1 MEGGYTERD
10 VQAQIHLIEPQGLI
24 KKGIIKNGGL
34 DLKGFEFFEPT
45 TLAEASRLFA
55 QEHTQLLAGGTDLVI
70 GMKALTETPQSVISL
85 QKIPGLAGVTAEADG
100 GISVGAMT
108 KVREVELSANIQK
121 HHTALA
127 EGASEIGSIQI
138 RNLATI
144 GGNIAHASPAADTV
158 AGLLVA
164 GAQVDIAS
172 ADGERSVS
180 IDELFTGPGQTVLA
194 PGEIITRF
202 RLPSPASGS
211 HYIKHKIRE
220 VMDLAFIGVAA
231 AVNLDNGTI
240 TDARIGLAAVAPTP
254 IRATEAE
261 DLLRG
266 NELTAELLEQAGE
279 AAAAA
284 SSPISDLR
292 CSAEHRREMVDVLT
306 RRTLQEAVARA

>member
-1 MEGGYTERD
+1 M
-10 VQAQIHLIEPQGLI
+10 
-24 KKGIIKNGGL
+24 KS
-34 DLKGFEFFEPT
+34 FEFYEPT

-55 QEHTQLLAGGTDLVI
+55 EAHAQLLAGGTDLVI
-70 GMKALTETPQSVISL
+70 GMKALTETPESVISL
-85 QKIPGLAGVTAEADG
+85 QKIPGLTGITTEADNS
-100 GISVGAMT
+100 ISIGAMT
-108 KVREVELSANIQK
+108 KVREVEVSGDIQQ

-164 GAQVDIAS
+164 DAQVDIAS
-172 ADGERSVS
+172 AYGERSVP
-180 IDELFTGPGQTVLA
+180 IDELFTGPGQTVLR

-231 AVNLDNGTI
+231 AINMDNGTI

-261 DLLRG
+261 DLLKG
-266 NELTAELLEQAGE
+266 NAPTPELLEQAGE
-279 AAAAA
+279 AAAAGC
-284 SSPISDLR
+284 SPISDLR
-292 CSAEHRREMVDVLT
+292 CSAEHRREMVNVLT
-306 RRTLQEAVARA
+306 RRTLQYALERASA

>member
-1 MEGGYTERD
+1 MKSFDY
-10 VQAQIHLIEPQGLI
+10 
-24 KKGIIKNGGL
+24 
-34 DLKGFEFFEPT
+34 FEPT

-55 QEHTQLLAGGTDLVI
+55 EEHAQLLAGGTDLVI
-70 GMKALTETPQSVISL
+70 GMKAYTETPQSVISL
-85 QKIPGLAGVTAEADG
+85 QKIPGLDG
-100 GISVGAMT
+100 ITTDSDGSITIGAMT
-108 KVREVELSANIQK
+108 KAREVELSEDVQK

-164 GAQVDIAS
+164 NAQVDIAS
-172 ADGERSVS
+172 ADGGRSVP
-180 IDELFTGPGQTVLA
+180 INELFTGPGQTVLK
-194 PGEIITRF
+194 PGDIITQF

-220 VMDLAFIGVAA
+220 VMDLAFIGVAS
-231 AVNLDNGTI
+231 AVNVDNGTI

-261 DLLRG
+261 NLLKG
-266 NELTAELLEQAGE
+266 KEITSELLEQAGE

-284 SSPISDLR
+284 TSPISDLR
-292 CSAEHRREMVDVLT
+292 CSAEHRREMVNVLT
-306 RRTLQEAVARA
+306 RRTLQLAIERT

>member
-1 MEGGYTERD
+1 M
-10 VQAQIHLIEPQGLI
+10 
-24 KKGIIKNGGL
+24 KS
-34 DLKGFEFFEPT
+34 FEFYEPT

-55 QEHTQLLAGGTDLVI
+55 EEHAQLLAGGTDIII
-70 GMKALTETPQSVISL
+70 GMKAYTETPESVISL
-85 QKIPGLAGVTAEADG
+85 QKIPGLAGITTDG
-100 GISVGAMT
+100 DSINIGAMT
-108 KVREVELSANIQK
+108 KVREVELSGDIQQ

-127 EGASEIGSIQI
+127 EGAAEIGSIQI

-164 GAQVDIAS
+164 DAQVDIAS
-172 ADGERSVS
+172 ADGERSVP
-180 IDELFTGPGQTVLA
+180 IDELFTGPGQTVLT

-231 AVNLDNGTI
+231 AINMDNGTI

-261 DLLRG
+261 NLLKG
-266 NELTAELLEQAGE
+266 NAPTPELLEQAGE
-279 AAAAA
+279 AAAAGC
-284 SSPISDLR
+284 SPISDLR

-306 RRTLQEAVARA
+306 RRTLQYALERTRA

>member
-1 MEGGYTERD
+1 M
-10 VQAQIHLIEPQGLI
+10 
-24 KKGIIKNGGL
+24 NS
-34 DLKGFEFFEPT
+34 FEFFEPT
-45 TLAEASRLFA
+45 TLAEASQLFA
-55 QEHTQLLAGGTDLVI
+55 QEHALLLAGGTDIVI

-85 QKIPGLAGVTAEADG
+85 QKIPGLAGVTTEADG
-100 GISVGAMT
+100 SISIGAMT
-108 KVREVELSANIQK
+108 KAREVELSADIQK

-127 EGASEIGSIQI
+127 EGAAEIGSIQI

-164 GAQVDIAS
+164 DAQVDIAS
-172 ADGERSVS
+172 ADGERTVP
-180 IDELFTGPGQTVLA
+180 INELFTGPGQTVLV
-194 PGEIITRF
+194 PGEIIARF
-202 RLPSPASGS
+202 RLPSPTSGS

-220 VMDLAFIGVAA
+220 VMDLAFIGVAV
-231 AVNLDNGTI
+231 AVNLDNGI
-240 TDARIGLAAVAPTP
+240 VTDVRIGLAAVAPTP
-254 IRATEAE
+254 IRATEVE
-261 DLLRG
+261 NLLRG

-306 RRTLQEAVARA
+306 RRALQEAVARA

>member
-1 MEGGYTERD
+1 M
-10 VQAQIHLIEPQGLI
+10 
-24 KKGIIKNGGL
+24 KS
-34 DLKGFEFFEPT
+34 FEFFEPT

-55 QEHTQLLAGGTDLVI
+55 AEHAQLLAGGTDLVI

-85 QKIPGLAGVTAEADG
+85 QKIPGLTGITTEADNS
-100 GISVGAMT
+100 ISIGATT
-108 KVREVELSANIQK
+108 KVREVELSADIQQ

-164 GAQVDIAS
+164 DAQVDIAS
-172 ADGERSVS
+172 TDGERTVP
-180 IDELFTGPGQTVLA
+180 INELFTGPGQTVLT

-261 DLLRG
+261 
-266 NELTAELLEQAGE
+266 ELLKGNAPTPELLVQAGE

-306 RRTLQEAVARA
+306 KQTLQQALERASG

>member
-1 MEGGYTERD
+1 M
-10 VQAQIHLIEPQGLI
+10 
-24 KKGIIKNGGL
+24 KS
-34 DLKGFEFFEPT
+34 FEFYEPT

-55 QEHTQLLAGGTDLVI
+55 AEHAQLLAGGTDLVI
-70 GMKALTETPQSVISL
+70 GMKALTETPESVISL
-85 QKIPGLAGVTAEADG
+85 QKIPGLTGITTEADNS
-100 GISVGAMT
+100 ISIGAMT
-108 KVREVELSANIQK
+108 KVREVEVSANIQQR
-121 HHTALA
+121 HTALA

-164 GAQVDIAS
+164 DAQVDIAS
-172 ADGERSVS
+172 ADGERSVP
-180 IDELFTGPGQTVLA
+180 IDELFTDPGQTVLA

-231 AVNLDNGTI
+231 AIDMDNGTI

-261 DLLRG
+261 ELLKG
-266 NELTAELLEQAGE
+266 NTPTPELLEQAGE
-279 AAAAA
+279 AAAAGC
-284 SSPISDLR
+284 SPISDLR
-292 CSAEHRREMVDVLT
+292 CSAEHRKEMVDVLT
-306 RRTLQEAVARA
+306 RRTLQSALERANA

>member
-1 MEGGYTERD
+1 M
-10 VQAQIHLIEPQGLI
+10 
-24 KKGIIKNGGL
+24 KS
-34 DLKGFEFFEPT
+34 FEFFEPT

-55 QEHTQLLAGGTDLVI
+55 QEHAQLLAGGTDLVI
-70 GMKALTETPQSVISL
+70 GMKAFTETPQSVISL
-85 QKIPGLAGVTAEADG
+85 QKIPGLTGITIEADNS
-100 GISVGAMT
+100 ISIGAMA
-108 KVREVELSANIQK
+108 KVRAVELSADIQQ

-164 GAQVDIAS
+164 DAQVDIAS
-172 ADGERSVS
+172 ADGERTVP

-231 AVNLDNGTI
+231 AVNLGNGTI

-261 DLLRG
+261 NLLNG
-266 NELTAELLEQAGE
+266 NAPTAELVEQAGA

-292 CSAEHRREMVDVLT
+292 CSAEHRKEMVDVLT
-306 RRTLQEAVARA
+306 RRTIQQALERASG

>member
-1 MEGGYTERD
+1 LR
-10 VQAQIHLIEPQGLI
+10 
-24 KKGIIKNGGL
+24 N
-34 DLKGFEFFEPT
+34 FEFFEPT

-70 GMKALTETPQSVISL
+70 GMKALTEEPQSVISL
-85 QKIPGLAGVTAEADG
+85 QNIPGLVGITTEADNS
-100 GISVGAMT
+100 ISVGAMT
-108 KVREVELSANIQK
+108 KARQVELSADIQQ

-127 EGASEIGSIQI
+127 EGAAEIGSIQI

-164 GAQVDIAS
+164 DAQVDIAS
-172 ADGERSVS
+172 ADGERAVS

-231 AVNLDNGTI
+231 AVNLENGVI

-261 DLLRG
+261 NLLNG
-266 NELTAELLEQAGE
+266 NELTAELLAQAGE

-284 SSPISDLR
+284 ASPISDLR
-292 CSAEHRREMVDVLT
+292 CSAEHRSEMVDVLT
-306 RRTLQEAVARA
+306 RRAVQEAVNRA

>member
-1 MEGGYTERD
+1 M
-10 VQAQIHLIEPQGLI
+10 
-24 KKGIIKNGGL
+24 KS
-34 DLKGFEFFEPT
+34 FEFYEPT

-55 QEHTQLLAGGTDLVI
+55 EEHAQLLAGGTDIVI
-70 GMKALTETPQSVISL
+70 GMKALTETPESVISL
-85 QKIPGLAGVTAEADG
+85 QKIPGLAGITTEADNS
-100 GISVGAMT
+100 ISIGAMT
-108 KVREVELSANIQK
+108 KVREVEVSGDIQQ

-164 GAQVDIAS
+164 DAQVDIAG
-172 ADGERSVS
+172 ADGNRSVP
-180 IDELFTGPGQTVLA
+180 IDELFTGPGQTVLV

-261 DLLRG
+261 NLLNG
-266 NELTAELLEQAGE
+266 NAPTPELLEQAGE
-279 AAAAA
+279 AAAAGC
-284 SSPISDLR
+284 SPISDLR

-306 RRTLQEAVARA
+306 RRTLQHALERASA

>member
-1 MEGGYTERD
+1 MR
-10 VQAQIHLIEPQGLI
+10 
-24 KKGIIKNGGL
+24 N
-34 DLKGFEFFEPT
+34 FEFFEPT
-45 TLAEASRLFA
+45 TIAEASRLFA
-55 QEHTQLLAGGTDLVI
+55 QEHAQLLAGGTDLVI
-70 GMKALTETPQSVISL
+70 GMKALTEEPQSVISL
-85 QKIPGLAGVTAEADG
+85 QNIPGLVGITTEADNS
-100 GISVGAMT
+100 ISVGAMT
-108 KVREVELSANIQK
+108 KARQVELSADIQQ

-127 EGASEIGSIQI
+127 EGAAEIGSIQI

-164 GAQVDIAS
+164 DAQVDIAS
-172 ADGERSVS
+172 ADGERAVS

-231 AVNLDNGTI
+231 AVNLENGVI

-261 DLLRG
+261 NLLNG
-266 NELTAELLEQAGE
+266 NELTAELLAQAGE

-284 SSPISDLR
+284 ASPISDLR
-292 CSAEHRREMVDVLT
+292 CSAEHRSEMVDVLT
-306 RRTLQEAVARA
+306 RRAVQEAVNRA

>member
-1 MEGGYTERD
+1 MR
-10 VQAQIHLIEPQGLI
+10 
-24 KKGIIKNGGL
+24 N
-34 DLKGFEFFEPT
+34 FEFFEPA

-55 QEHTQLLAGGTDLVI
+55 QEHAQLLAGGTDLVI
-70 GMKALTETPQSVISL
+70 GMKALTEAPQSVISL
-85 QKIPGLAGVTAEADG
+85 QKIPGLAGITTESDNS
-100 GISVGAMT
+100 ISVGAMT
-108 KVREVELSANIQK
+108 SVRAVELSADIQQ

-164 GAQVDIAS
+164 DAQVDIAS
-172 ADGERSVS
+172 ADGERTVP

-231 AVNLDNGTI
+231 SVNLDNGVI

-261 DLLRG
+261 DLLKG
-266 NELTAELLEQAGE
+266 NELTAELLTQAGE

-284 SSPISDLR
+284 ASPISDLR
-292 CSAEHRREMVDVLT
+292 CSAEHRSEMVDVLT
-306 RRTLQEAVARA
+306 RRTVQEAVNRA

>member
-1 MEGGYTERD
+1 
-10 VQAQIHLIEPQGLI
+10 
-24 KKGIIKNGGL
+24 
-34 DLKGFEFFEPT
+34 LKSFEFYEPT

-55 QEHTQLLAGGTDLVI
+55 EEHAQLLAGGTDIVI
-70 GMKALTETPQSVISL
+70 GMKALTETPESVISL
-85 QKIPGLAGVTAEADG
+85 QKIPGLAGITTEADNS
-100 GISVGAMT
+100 ISIGAMT
-108 KVREVELSANIQK
+108 KVREVEVSGDIQQ

-164 GAQVDIAS
+164 DAQVDIAS
-172 ADGERSVS
+172 ADGERSVP
-180 IDELFTGPGQTVLA
+180 IDELFTGPGQTVLV

-240 TDARIGLAAVAPTP
+240 TDARVGLAAVAPTP

-261 DLLRG
+261 NLLNG
-266 NELTAELLEQAGE
+266 NAPTPELLEQAGE
-279 AAAAA
+279 AAAAGC
-284 SSPISDLR
+284 SPISDLR

-306 RRTLQEAVARA
+306 RRTLQHALERASA

>member
-24 KKGIIKNGGL
+24 KKGLIKNGGL

>member
-1 MEGGYTERD
+1 M
-10 VQAQIHLIEPQGLI
+10 
-24 KKGIIKNGGL
+24 KS
-34 DLKGFEFFEPT
+34 FEFYEPT

-55 QEHTQLLAGGTDLVI
+55 EEHAQLLAGGTDLVI
-70 GMKALTETPQSVISL
+70 GMKALTETPQCVISL
-85 QKIPGLAGVTAEADG
+85 QKIPGLAGITTEADNS
-100 GISVGAMT
+100 ISIGAMT
-108 KVREVELSANIQK
+108 KVREVELSGDIQQ

-164 GAQVDIAS
+164 DAQVDIAG
-172 ADGERSVS
+172 ADGERTVP

-202 RLPSPASGS
+202 RLPSPMSGS

-231 AVNLDNGTI
+231 ALNLDNGTI

-261 DLLRG
+261 NLLNG
-266 NELTAELLEQAGE
+266 NAPTAELLEQAGE

-284 SSPISDLR
+284 ASPISDLR

-306 RRTLQEAVARA
+306 RRAIQHALERARG

>member
-1 MEGGYTERD
+1 M
-10 VQAQIHLIEPQGLI
+10 
-24 KKGIIKNGGL
+24 NS
-34 DLKGFEFFEPT
+34 FEFFEPT

-55 QEHTQLLAGGTDLVI
+55 EEHAQLLAGGTDLII

-85 QKIPGLAGVTAEADG
+85 QKISGLAGVTTGADNS
-100 GISVGAMT
+100 ITIGAMT
-108 KVREVELSANIQK
+108 KAREVELSADIQK

-127 EGASEIGSIQI
+127 EGAAEIGSIQI

-164 GAQVDIAS
+164 DGQVDIAS
-172 ADGERSVS
+172 ADGERSVP
-180 IDELFTGPGQTVLA
+180 IDELFTGPGQTVLV
-194 PGEIITRF
+194 PGEIIARF
-202 RLPSPASGS
+202 RLSSPTSGS

-231 AVNLDNGTI
+231 AVNLDNGI
-240 TDARIGLAAVAPTP
+240 VTDVRIGLAAVAPTP
-254 IRATEAE
+254 IRATAAE
-261 DLLRG
+261 NLLRG

-284 SSPISDLR
+284 ASPISDLR

-306 RRTLQEAVARA
+306 RRALQEAVARA

>member
-1 MEGGYTERD
+1 M
-10 VQAQIHLIEPQGLI
+10 
-24 KKGIIKNGGL
+24 KS
-34 DLKGFEFFEPT
+34 FEFFEPT
-45 TLAEASRLFA
+45 TLAEAFRLFA
-55 QEHTQLLAGGTDLVI
+55 EEHTQLLAGGTDLVI
-70 GMKALTETPQSVISL
+70 GMKALTETPESVISL
-85 QKIPGLAGVTAEADG
+85 QKIPGLAGITTEADNS
-100 GISVGAMT
+100 ISIGAMT
-108 KVREVELSANIQK
+108 KVREVELSGDIQQ

-127 EGASEIGSIQI
+127 EGAAEIGSIQI

-164 GAQVDIAS
+164 DAQVDIAS
-172 ADGERSVS
+172 ADSERSVP
-180 IDELFTGPGQTVLA
+180 IDELFTGPGQTVLT

-202 RLPSPASGS
+202 RLSSPASGS

-261 DLLRG
+261 NLLNG
-266 NELTAELLEQAGE
+266 NAPTPELLEQAGE

-284 SSPISDLR
+284 ASPISDLR

-306 RRTLQEAVARA
+306 RRTLQHALERARG

>member
-1 MEGGYTERD
+1 MR
-10 VQAQIHLIEPQGLI
+10 
-24 KKGIIKNGGL
+24 N
-34 DLKGFEFFEPT
+34 FEFFEPA

-55 QEHTQLLAGGTDLVI
+55 QEHAQLLAGGTDLVI
-70 GMKALTETPQSVISL
+70 GMKALTEAPQSVISL
-85 QKIPGLAGVTAEADG
+85 QKIPGLAGITTESDNS
-100 GISVGAMT
+100 ISVGAMT
-108 KVREVELSANIQK
+108 SVRAVELSADIQQ

-127 EGASEIGSIQI
+127 EGAGEIGSIQI

-164 GAQVDIAS
+164 DAQVDIAS
-172 ADGERSVS
+172 ADGERTVP

-231 AVNLDNGTI
+231 SVNLDNGVI

-261 DLLRG
+261 DLLKG
-266 NELTAELLEQAGE
+266 NELTAELLTQAGE

-284 SSPISDLR
+284 ASPISDLR
-292 CSAEHRREMVDVLT
+292 CSAEHRSEMVDVLT
-306 RRTLQEAVARA
+306 RRTVQEAVNRA

>member
-1 MEGGYTERD
+1 MR
-10 VQAQIHLIEPQGLI
+10 
-24 KKGIIKNGGL
+24 N
-34 DLKGFEFFEPT
+34 FEFFEPA

-55 QEHTQLLAGGTDLVI
+55 QEHAQLLAGGTDLVI
-70 GMKALTETPQSVISL
+70 GMKALTEAPQSVISL
-85 QKIPGLAGVTAEADG
+85 QKIPGLAGITTESDNS
-100 GISVGAMT
+100 ISVGAMT
-108 KVREVELSANIQK
+108 SVRAVELSADIQQ

-164 GAQVDIAS
+164 DAQVDIAS
-172 ADGERSVS
+172 ADGERTVP

-231 AVNLDNGTI
+231 SVNLDNGVI

-261 DLLRG
+261 DLLKG
-266 NELTAELLEQAGE
+266 NALTAELLTQAGE

-284 SSPISDLR
+284 ASPISDLR
-292 CSAEHRREMVDVLT
+292 CSAEHRSEMVDVLT
-306 RRTLQEAVARA
+306 RRTVQEAVNRA

>member
-1 MEGGYTERD
+1 
-10 VQAQIHLIEPQGLI
+10 
-24 KKGIIKNGGL
+24 
-34 DLKGFEFFEPT
+34 
-45 TLAEASRLFA
+45 
-55 QEHTQLLAGGTDLVI
+55 
-70 GMKALTETPQSVISL
+70 MKALTETPQSVISL
-85 QKIPGLAGVTAEADG
+85 QKIPELAGVTAEADG
-100 GISVGAMT
+100 SISVGAMT
-108 KVREVELSANIQK
+108 KVREVELSADIQN

-127 EGASEIGSIQI
+127 EGAAEIGSIQI

-164 GAQVDIAS
+164 DAQVDIAS
-172 ADGERSVS
+172 ADGERTVS
-180 IDELFTGPGQTVLA
+180 IDDLFTGPGQTVLA

-202 RLPSPASGS
+202 RLPSPTSGS

-266 NELTAELLEQAGE
+266 NELTAELLEQAGA

>member
-1 MEGGYTERD
+1 M
-10 VQAQIHLIEPQGLI
+10 
-24 KKGIIKNGGL
+24 
-34 DLKGFEFFEPT
+34 KGFEFFEPT
-45 TLAEASRLFA
+45 TLAEASQLFA
-55 QEHTQLLAGGTDLVI
+55 QEHAQLLAGGTDLVI

-100 GISVGAMT
+100 SINVGAMT
-108 KVREVELSANIQK
+108 KVREIELSADIQK

-127 EGASEIGSIQI
+127 EGAAEIGSIQI

-164 GAQVDIAS
+164 DAQVDIAS
-172 ADGERSVS
+172 ADGERSVP
-180 IDELFTGPGQTVLA
+180 IDANFSQDPGQTVLT

-261 DLLRG
+261 NLLRG
-266 NELTAELLEQAGE
+266 NELTPELLAQAGE

-284 SSPISDLR
+284 SESDIRSTVFCGASQRNGGCTYETHLTNGCREGISPSIYLDK
-292 CSAEHRREMVDVLT
+292 T
-306 RRTLQEAVARA
+306 TY

>member
-1 MEGGYTERD
+1 M
-10 VQAQIHLIEPQGLI
+10 
-24 KKGIIKNGGL
+24 
-34 DLKGFEFFEPT
+34 KGFEFFEPT
-45 TLAEASRLFA
+45 TLAEASQLFA
-55 QEHTQLLAGGTDLVI
+55 QEHAQLLAGGTDLVI

-85 QKIPGLAGVTAEADG
+85 QKIPGLTGVTAETDG
-100 GISVGAMT
+100 SISIGAMT
-108 KVREVELSANIQK
+108 KVREVELSADIQE

-164 GAQVDIAS
+164 DAQVDIAS
-172 ADGERSVS
+172 ANGERTVP
-180 IDELFTGPGQTVLA
+180 IDALFTGPGQTVLRS
-194 PGEIITRF
+194 GEIITRF

-261 DLLRG
+261 NLLRG
-266 NELTAELLEQAGE
+266 NELTAELLQQAGE

-284 SSPISDLR
+284 ASPISDLR

-306 RRTLQEAVARA
+306 KRTLQAAVARA

>member
-1 MEGGYTERD
+1 M
-10 VQAQIHLIEPQGLI
+10 
-24 KKGIIKNGGL
+24 KS
-34 DLKGFEFFEPT
+34 FEFHEPT

-55 QEHTQLLAGGTDLVI
+55 EEHAQLLAGGTDLVI

-85 QKIPGLAGVTAEADG
+85 QKIPGLTGITTEADNS
-100 GISVGAMT
+100 ISIGAMA
-108 KVREVELSANIQK
+108 KVREVELSADIQQ

-164 GAQVDIAS
+164 DAQVDIAG
-172 ADGERSVS
+172 ADGERSVP

-231 AVNLDNGTI
+231 AINLDNGTI

-254 IRATEAE
+254 IRATAAE
-261 DLLRG
+261 NLLNG
-266 NELTAELLEQAGE
+266 NAPTAELVEQAGE

-292 CSAEHRREMVDVLT
+292 CSAEHRKEMVDVLT
-306 RRTLQEAVARA
+306 RRTIQQALERASG